1 MKRKA
6 MLVAAVSWILGLIL
20 AILGLNLAGD
30 TGTWIRVIGEIL
42 FLIGLGMEGVLWFQR
57 QKQQEKKD
65 Q

>member
-6 MLVAAVSWILGLIL
+6 MLVAAASWILGLIL